1 MTTNKK
7 VNPVIRSLDIGY
19 GACKFIRG
27 IQRNSQPM
35 TDSFPSIVRSFNN
48 ESTDSLA
55 AHKDTC
61 FISLNN
67 QQYEAGKDMD
77 AAFDG
82 GANRTLH
89 GDFIHTDEYL
99 VLLKTALHYIG
110 EEEID
115 LLVVGLPVSYIE
127 SKSAFLEKII
137 VGTHQVNNKQFS
149 VKAIHVV
156 PQPIGGFMSLV
167 KERNIAPNIVKTQR
181 NLVIDIGFFTVDYI
195 AARGLKEINSLSGSS
210 PYGMHALL
218 SKICQLISKDLK
230 INYDNIS
237 SIDEGLNTGYFSL
250 YGKKVDLAKY
260 LKKST
265 SVFQPAIKEIC
276 NKIGDGREV
285 GQIILVGGGSQYFE
299 PLLKKAFPQHPI
311 MKCDSPQFSNV
322 LGFQFMGELKMA
334 NNTLKEAS

>member
-1 MTTNKK
+1 
-7 VNPVIRSLDIGY
+7 
-19 GACKFIRG
+19 
-27 IQRNSQPM
+27 
-35 TDSFPSIVRSFNN
+35 
-48 ESTDSLA
+48 
-55 AHKDTC
+55 
-61 FISLNN
+61 
-67 QQYEAGKDMD
+67 
-77 AAFDG
+77 
-82 GANRTLH
+82 
-89 GDFIHTDEYL
+89 
-99 VLLKTALHYIG
+99 
-110 EEEID
+110 
-115 LLVVGLPVSYIE
+115 
-127 SKSAFLEKII
+127 
-137 VGTHQVNNKQFS
+137 
-149 VKAIHVV
+149 
-156 PQPIGGFMSLV
+156 
-167 KERNIAPNIVKTQR
+167 VKTQR

-250 YGKKVDLAKY
+250 YGKKIDLAKY

-311 MKCDSPQFSNV
+311 MKCESPQFSNV